1 MTRLLLK
8 LPWFLSTPAIL
19 VLTVALLFGT
29 QHYLG
34 TYFVRTFLNEADPL
48 AGVAEARNAT
58 PIGAAISTRQTEG
71 AAPTVAA
78 SAKTAVPS
86 TGTASTAAPAATVVA
101 PTVVAPPAAAS
112 PAILARGVFRDGD
125 PGHNGSGIAKII
137 RAADGSLVLRFEDF
151 SVTNGPDVFV
161 ILSSDPNGDR
171 SSAGSGLNLGGLRAT
186 DGNINYAIP
195 AGTDVSPF
203 RSVIVYCR
211 QFNVVM
217 ARATLEV

>member
-48 AGVAEARNAT
+48 AGIAEARNAAPT
-58 PIGAAISTRQTEG
+58 AAAISTRQTEG

-86 TGTASTAAPAATVVA
+86 TGA
-101 PTVVAPPAAAS
+101 APPAAAS

-137 RAADGSLVLRFEDF
+137 RTADGSLVLRFEDF

-171 SSAGSGLNLGGLRAT
+171 SSAGSGLNLGELRAT
-186 DGNINYAIP
+186 DGNINYGIP